1 MKFVFSVIIIFLL
14 VLLQTS
20 LYPYLEICNAFP
32 NLILILVLIFSI
44 LKGFKKSLV
53 WTIFGGF
60 LLDIYSF
67 DNPIGS
73 SILSL
78 FLVSYLVYFFSQ
90 NVFKKT
96 DVFSVI
102 LFGIG
107 ATLIY
112 RLFVILF
119 LLIIGT
125 EFQIGFSQII
135 MQIVYNLII
144 LIPSFYLIKRLTK

>member
-1 MKFVFSVIIIFLL
+1 MKFALSVIIIFLL
-14 VLLQTS
+14 VLFQIS
-20 LYPYLEICNAFP
+20 LYPYLEICSAFP

-44 LKGFKKSLV
+44 LKGFKKSLL
-53 WTIFGGF
+53 WIIFGGF
-60 LLDIYSF
+60 LLDVYSF

-73 SILSL
+73 SVLGL
-78 FLVSYLVYFFSQ
+78 LLVSYLVYFFSQ

-96 DVFSVI
+96 DIFSVV

-112 RLFVILF
+112 GLFVILF

-125 EFQIGFSQII
+125 DFQLSFSQVI
-135 MQIVYNLII
+135 MQIIYNLIVF
-144 LIPSFYLIKRLTK
+144 IPLFYFIKRLTK